1 MVVRGRDVA
10 RRLAGRFGLGRPV
23 HAGVSDDLDVLVAAM
38 QPIASR
44 HFLSISAHGAGEAA
58 LCLAAAG
65 ADQVLAHDVGDASA
79 LDHLVALK
87 LTAAHLFGREDY
99 LALMGLRVASRM
111 RRQAL
116 VDQVLRGL
124 GAYEQRYWKKRRRA
138 LLGGLFHADRV
149 GLFFEGF
156 LAALRLLGSKP
167 LRDTIVFGATEDE
180 RIAAF
185 REAVDHGWLRE
196 GLAQIGERANLFF
209 PDAEWEASEYP
220 RAFNRDPIAYLER
233 LVAAGLGDNPLFAHH
248 VRKDEPIPE
257 ALLPPHLRP
266 LVYDGLRGAAPRV
279 RVVRSRLLAE
289 GPSASGAYLS
299 NVVDFLDALARE
311 ALFAALFARLDPGAP
326 VLVYSNE
333 AFDKVPVGDR
343 FALDEDASARL
354 ARMDRAKIYRRVA
367 LYRRSGTPAE
377 DGDPRA
383 ARLRIVH

>member
-1 MVVRGRDVA
+1 MTKWVA
-10 RRLAGRFGLGRPV
+10 GSLGLGRPV
-23 HAGVSDDLDVLVAAM
+23 HAGVSDDLDVLLSAM
-38 QPIASR
+38 QPIAKR
-44 HFLSISAHGAGEAA
+44 RFLSISAHGAGEAA

-65 ADQVLAHDVGDASA
+65 ADQVHAFDVGDASA

-99 LALMGLRVASRM
+99 LALMGLRVASRL

-124 GAYEQRYWKKRRRA
+124 PVHEQRYWKKRRRA
-138 LLGGLFHADRV
+138 LLVGLFHADRV

-156 LAALRLLGSKP
+156 LAALRLLGS
-167 LRDTIVFGATEDE
+167 RAARETILFGATEDA
-180 RIAAF
+180 RVAAF
-185 REAVDHGWLRE
+185 REAVDHGWLRD
-196 GLAQIGERANLFF
+196 GLAKVGERANLFF
-209 PDAEWEASEYP
+209 PEAEWEASEYP
-220 RAFNRDPIAYLER
+220 RDFNRDPIAYLER

-279 RVVRSRLLAE
+279 RVVRAPLVADESPA
-289 GPSASGAYLS
+289 AGAYLS
-299 NVVDFLDALARE
+299 NTIDFLDAPARE
-311 ALFAALFARLDPGAP
+311 RLFGALHARLDPGAP
-326 VLVYSNE
+326 LLVYSNE
-333 AFDKVPVGDR
+333 SFDKVPADER
-343 FALDEDASARL
+343 FVFDEDASKRL
-354 ARMDRAKIYRRVA
+354 LAKDRAKIYRRVA

-383 ARLRIVH
+383 TRLRIVH